1 MPSAPLFDEL
11 ANFPRH
17 WLIVRL
23 SCLRHRSSRVSM
35 CRLSS
40 GQAPYYLRYVDSL
53 RALDGFPEVEERE
66 TF

>member
-1 MPSAPLFDEL
+1 MPPAPLFYEL
-11 ANFPRH
+11 ENFPRLC
-17 WLIVRL
+17 LIVRL

-40 GQAPYYLRYVDSL
+40 GQAPYLRYVDFL

>member
-1 MPSAPLFDEL
+1 MPPALLFDEL
-11 ANFPRH
+11 ESFPR
-17 WLIVRL
+17 LCLFAGL
-23 SCLRHRSSRVSM
+23 SCLRHRSSRVSV

-40 GQAPYYLRYVDSL
+40 VQAAYLRYVDSL